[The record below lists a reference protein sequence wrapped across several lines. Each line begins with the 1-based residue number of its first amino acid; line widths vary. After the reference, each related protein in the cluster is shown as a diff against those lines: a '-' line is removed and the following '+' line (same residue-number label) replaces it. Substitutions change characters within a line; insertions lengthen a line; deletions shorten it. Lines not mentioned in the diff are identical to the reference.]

1 MKKFSALLPLF
12 FLLPALVWASP
23 PVPFSGKVSVDGINY
38 HGPAKFSFAI
48 RDQAGAVHWRNGAT
62 ANDAINVNVSNGRYV
77 VLLGGQGMNP
87 LPASL
92 FANHHELYV
101 KVSFDKN
108 DGQGLRHLAPDQ
120 RVTAVPDLRSSKRY
134 NHTPSYR
141 GNSLGFRVG
150 FQQ

>member
-1 MKKFSALLPLF
+1 MKKPVALLLPLF

-38 HGPAKFSFAI
+38 HGQAKFSFAI

-92 FANHHELYV
+92 FANTT
-101 KVSFDKN
+101 SFTS
-108 DGQGLRHLAPDQ
+108 RC
-120 RVTAVPDLRSSKRY
+120 
-134 NHTPSYR
+134 PSTR
-141 GNSLGFRVG
+141 TTGRA
-150 FQQ
+150 